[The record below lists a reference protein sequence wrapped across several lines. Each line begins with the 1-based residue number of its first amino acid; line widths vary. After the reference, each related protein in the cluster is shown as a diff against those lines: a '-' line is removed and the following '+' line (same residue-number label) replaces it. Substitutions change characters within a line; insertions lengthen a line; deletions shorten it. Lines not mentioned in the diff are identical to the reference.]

1 MMDEAAARN
10 VIKLDLP
17 ATYKYLNVLG
27 AVLTALMERVEGVE
41 ERTIVTY
48 NLELALHETCTNI
61 VEHAY
66 SGKTGRIGIVLTLM
80 ETPRRLVVDLHD
92 TGASFDLQE
101 APNPNLDQAQENGYG
116 LFLMHQLVDEVVYEP
131 QQGNNRWRLVEN
143 L

>member
-1 MMDEAAARN
+1 MMDEDATRN

-27 AVLTALMERVEGVE
+27 AVLTALMERVEGIE
-41 ERTIVTY
+41 ERNIVTY

-66 SGKTGRIGIVLTLM
+66 GGETGRINIVLTL
-80 ETPRRLVVDLHD
+80 EEQPRRLIVDLRD
-92 TGASFDLQE
+92 SGASFNLEQ
-101 APNPNLDQAQENGYG
+101 APNPNLNQAQENGYG
-116 LFLMHQLVDEVVYEP
+116 LFLMHQLVDEVTYIP
-131 QQGNNRWRLVEN
+131 QQGNNHWRLVKD

>member
-27 AVLTALMERVEGVE
+27 AVLTALMERVEGLE

-66 SGKTGRIGIVLTLM
+66 SGQTGRIGIVLTLT

-92 TGASFDLQE
+92 TGTSFDLQE

-131 QQGNNRWRLVEN
+131 QQGNNRWRLVKN